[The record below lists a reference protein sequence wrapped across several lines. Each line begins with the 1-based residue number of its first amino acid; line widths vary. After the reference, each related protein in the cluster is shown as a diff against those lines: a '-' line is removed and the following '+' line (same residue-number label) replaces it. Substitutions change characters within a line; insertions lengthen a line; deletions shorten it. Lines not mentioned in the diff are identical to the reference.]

1 VKNAGFLRTLMMPRF
16 MEVLLKTKWYE
27 RELFF
32 NTAIAAEDLI
42 TLNEFKILDQSS
54 EKCNFVL
61 IGHENRCKILNY
73 LIKKYHN
80 LENEIKCLYKK
91 DEVSKLSIEGAI
103 AIAKKAGYLK

>member
-42 TLNEFKILDQSS
+42 ALNEFKIFDQSS

-61 IGHENRCKILNY
+61 VGHKIRCKIFSYLLNKY
-73 LIKKYHN
+73 YGITGNIKFIYD
-80 LENEIKCLYKK
+80 EEDIKH
-91 DEVSKLSIEGAI
+91 
-103 AIAKKAGYLK
+103 